1 MTSCVTKELIT
12 PNSRCVLFFFFFKSK
27 LNAEALLLN
36 ISPHPPKGTIRYN
49 GILPVYSLHGMMD
62 G

>member
-12 PNSRCVLFFFFFKSK
+12 PNSRCVLFFFFKSN

-36 ISPHPPKGTIRYN
+36 ISPNPPKGTIRYN
-49 GILPVYSLHGMMD
+49 GILPVYSLHEMMD